1 MLDWGA
7 PFFDGAQSLYGTV
20 VTALVMYPLIVALIR
35 LFGKRAVSK
44 MNNFDWIVTVAVGSL
59 VASAI
64 GFESVTIL
72 DALLAI
78 AVLLGLQWS
87 LTRLMAVS
95 ERAVD
100 IATAT
105 PTLLVYEGEVL
116 EDAMRAER
124 IGDEELLAAIRGH
137 GVAAVEDCFAVVLES
152 NAKISVVPR
161 SARGQSV
168 SAMADVPA
176 LAALC
181 EGKPTRTPD

>member
-7 PFFDGAQSLYGTV
+7 PFFDGAQSLYGTA

-78 AVLLGLQWS
+78 AVLLGLQWA
-87 LTRLMAVS
+87 LTKAMAS
-95 ERAVD
+95 SGRAVD
-100 IATAT
+100 VAVAT
-105 PTLLVYEGEVL
+105 PTLLVHDGRVL
-116 EDAMRAER
+116 DDAMRAER
-124 IGDEELLAAIRGH
+124 IGRDELLAAIRGH

-152 NAKISVVPR
+152 NAKISVVPA
-161 SARGQSV
+161 SARGRSI

-176 LAALC
+176 LA
-181 EGKPTRTPD
+181 PDGGRD